1 MFHLSSDNLQRHT
14 SFSLSVSV
22 WPVSHWPG
30 SKVPTPLPGWWCKYA
45 LCMINTSNPNKK
57 KKKKTVFAFESRE
70 RSGQSSLCLLTDHD
84 AKTLSAIDSLKWI
97 STSFTTAKSC
107 LGFLFFCI
115 FFPVQINYSTDKWRR
130 DYFRIMMN
138 NFFSN
143 WYFWCFRSSSSP
155 LEKEARIG
163 WLQVSVRNF

>member
-1 MFHLSSDNLQRHT
+1 MYNS
-14 SFSLSVSV
+14 SV
-22 WPVSHWPG
+22 WPQWPWQMV
-30 SKVPTPLPGWWCKYA
+30 KVEGHVLAPSLTCSIKPTGLSRA
-45 LCMINTSNPNKK
+45 SS
-57 KKKKTVFAFESRE
+57 VFAFESRE
-70 RSGQSSLCLLTDHD
+70 RSGQSSLCLLTNHD

-97 STSFTTAKSC
+97 STSFTTAKSF

-130 DYFRIMMN
+130 DYFRIIMN

-163 WLQVSVRNF
+163 WLQVSVWNF